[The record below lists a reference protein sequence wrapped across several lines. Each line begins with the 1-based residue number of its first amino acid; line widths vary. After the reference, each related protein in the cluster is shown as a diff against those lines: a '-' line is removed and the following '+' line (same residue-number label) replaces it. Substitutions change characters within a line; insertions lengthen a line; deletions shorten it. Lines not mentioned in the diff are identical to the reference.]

1 LSDNN
6 KPTTALA
13 FDFGTGS
20 IGLAYGQS
28 LTGSARELEPLP
40 AKDGKPDWN
49 RVQKILEEWRPDV
62 LLVGLPL
69 NMDGT
74 ESDFCARARK
84 FGQRLHGRFGLPL
97 AFADERLS
105 TRAAK
110 EEARDRGHRGD
121 YGDNPI
127 DSIAARIFLEDWLR
141 AQSGH

>member
-1 LSDNN
+1 MSE
-6 KPTTALA
+6 KPITALA
-13 FDFGTGS
+13 FDFGTSS

-28 LTGSARELEPLP
+28 LTGSARELDPLA

-49 RVQKILEEWRPDV
+49 RVQRIVSEWQPKV

-74 ESDFCARARK
+74 ESDFCLRTRK
-84 FGQRLHGRFGLPL
+84 FGQRLHGRLGLPVEY
-97 AFADERLS
+97 ADERLS

-110 EEARDRGHRGD
+110 EEARERGHRGN
-121 YGDNPI
+121 YANQPV

-141 AQSGH
+141 QYGAQ